1 MPVPPLLAPPLV
13 ARRVRIAPTDVVY
26 LKGII
31 EASEGLAVV
40 FAESGG
46 ELVIATMPEQLD
58 ALDELLRDLQ
68 DEIGLMLEA

>member
-1 MPVPPLLAPPLV
+1 VPVPPLLAPPLV

>member
-1 MPVPPLLAPPLV
+1 MPVPPILDANLV
-13 ARRVRIAPTDVVY
+13 ARRVRVAPTDVVY
-26 LKGII
+26 LKGIV

-46 ELVIATMPEQLD
+46 ELVLATMPEQLE

-68 DEIGLMLEA
+68 EEIGAMVEA

>member
-1 MPVPPLLAPPLV
+1 MPVPPLLGPPLV

-46 ELVIATMPEQLD
+46 ELVIATMPEQIE